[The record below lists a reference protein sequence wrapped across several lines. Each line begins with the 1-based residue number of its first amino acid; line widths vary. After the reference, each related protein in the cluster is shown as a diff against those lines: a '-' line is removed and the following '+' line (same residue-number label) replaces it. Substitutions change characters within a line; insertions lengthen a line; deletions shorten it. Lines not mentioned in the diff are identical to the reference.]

1 MQSKY
6 NIIISSLFAILVTWT
21 IFAAIPYFRFNGPY
35 PQVDTQI
42 LFLHFL
48 CSIMF
53 FYFAVRVFI
62 DKNAMAILQH
72 PLIIFSFLLAL
83 ISLLSSSLSKN
94 LNISLSGSPQ
104 IGQGTFWYFDL
115 TIMSIIFSQVTY
127 LKNIRIIIFINLL
140 IVTGVVSLFTFYPNW
155 QGIPISFY
163 YFTDYLCFYGVLTFI
178 VLTTIT
184 KNLYIHLFGFLLLGL
199 YFMFLENRAA
209 TLFWSTTFL
218 AGVFYYCFQ
227 YFKKNNVIA
236 KITKILFSDFIFV
249 FIIIII
255 SFLIVSSSVYF
266 WSENYTLSSSI
277 KGTILDAPIVRGK
290 IFETSLYS
298 LDSLKNLL
306 FGNGWGLIPDLLLEN
321 MNQWQYD
328 ELRQGYNLHFH
339 THNEVAEHLVSVGLI
354 GGLLFIIY
362 LYFVFKYSGELNLQ
376 AKLGWLLFF
385 KINCFWF
392 MWVGTFAVFAV
403 VVSCLIFQPEKLN
416 YKEKINKIKFQFMY
430 KKSVISLLAI
440 CSGCFVFYGSYLNYQ
455 SIRVNSLLN
464 YKAISQ
470 YLNNKKYTNDQEC
483 LSYYND
489 FNRGGYMLDMF
500 LSGYMGHLMT
510 IEKNKVDDKDLR
522 LLEELKCKANDL
534 IKTNNFTTSLLSTAI
549 QADTDFY
556 YKFVDVE
563 DKKDQINKNYKYWLY
578 KANVLAER
586 MPNRGDLLL
595 PFLSYAISNGKSND
609 ALNICKKN
617 ISGLDAFCYLI
628 KANSILSNSNL
639 DESSLQNSINLIKK
653 SLNLGLFNELVYG
666 FWFQK
671 CIEDNKV
678 FCNHGYKGIPL
689 SPDIIFLIS
698 NKEKLALEELIR
710 AQ

>member
-48 CSIMF
+48 CRIMF

-178 VLTTIT
+178 LLTSIT

>member
-1 MQSKY
+1 
-6 NIIISSLFAILVTWT
+6 
-21 IFAAIPYFRFNGPY
+21 
-35 PQVDTQI
+35 
-42 LFLHFL
+42 
-48 CSIMF
+48 
-53 FYFAVRVFI
+53 
-62 DKNAMAILQH
+62 
-72 PLIIFSFLLAL
+72 
-83 ISLLSSSLSKN
+83 
-94 LNISLSGSPQ
+94 
-104 IGQGTFWYFDL
+104 
-115 TIMSIIFSQVTY
+115 MSIIFSQVTY

-140 IVTGVVSLFTFYPNW
+140 IVTCVVSLFTFYPNW

-227 YFKKNNVIA
+227 YFKKNNVIE

-671 CIEDNKV
+671 CTEDNKV